1 MNVIH
6 SLTMTTVGAAYL
18 AWCPGSIL
26 LACCRYLIIVQI
38 CNVYFTNLGQGNIK
52 AKQVADAM
60 LDGVV
65 EVLSQN
71 SSSTLQKIRIVI
83 FQPPMLKEFYDSMR
97 QREAPDDKAVS
108 WFASFSGR
116 VKGMLREENFNVHI
130 P

>member
-1 MNVIH
+1 M
-6 SLTMTTVGAAYL
+6 
-18 AWCPGSIL
+18 
-26 LACCRYLIIVQI
+26 
-38 CNVYFTNLGQGNIK
+38 YFTNLGQGNVK

-83 FQPPMLKEFYDSMR
+83 FQPQMLKEFYDSMR
-97 QREAPDDKAVS
+97 QREAHDSKAVS
-108 WFASFSGR
+108 WLASLSGK
-116 VKGMLREENFNVHI
+116 VKGRLCEESFIVHI